1 MDKTLIANIN
11 AVVKPWAFL
20 KKGNAWYRSLDEV
33 WQIIALER
41 DFSWGSR
48 YGLHFGVF
56 VKGLDKSLS
65 YPKERFSHIRAGVF
79 KDDLNGNF
87 FRYDVMDLK
96 TPMDE
101 KERYNLIAKKLTTTV
116 ETFFLA
122 TRDEVNI
129 KNSYLDGY
137 FADTLF
143 HLELRQYLKLT

>member
-1 MDKTLIANIN
+1 MDTTLITNISD
-11 AVVKPWAFL
+11 VVKPLAFL

-41 DFSWGSR
+41 DFSWSSR

-96 TPMDE
+96 VPMDE
-101 KERYNLIAKKLTTTV
+101 LERYNLIAKKLTTTI
-116 ETFFLA
+116 EIFFLA
-122 TRDEVNI
+122 TSDEVHI
-129 KNSYLDGY
+129 KSNYLEGY
-137 FADTLF
+137 FTDTLF
-143 HLELRQYLKLT
+143 HVELRKYLKI